1 MWPARPRSKREGP
14 ARRSSTGEVGL
25 VLIAAAAALAPVPPA
40 LIERAYS
47 ATLYLRLQRIVT
59 STSNLV
65 PFALFDA
72 LIVVTLAA
80 WLIAIGVDL
89 VRQRR
94 AWMRILARLVVR
106 TVVWASAFYL
116 VFLLV
121 WGLNYRRV
129 PLADKLRFDPQLV
142 SSEAAVSLATAAVGQ
157 LNALH
162 DRAHEMNWP
171 QLPAVDPSLAASL
184 ERTERELG
192 ATATAVPGRPK
203 VTLLDPYF
211 RRAGVEGMTDPYFL
225 ETMVQSDVLPFEQ
238 SFILAHEWAHLA
250 GFADESEANFVGWLT
265 CVRASIPDRYSG
277 WLFLYGELARAVRPH
292 DRRELS
298 ARLAPGPL
306 ADIQAIAHRLQRQ
319 MNPTVAAA
327 GWRVYDRFLKAN
339 RVEAGTASYANVVRL
354 VLGASFGPDWTPALR
369 ARGGG

>member
-1 MWPARPRSKREGP
+1 MWWARRRSVSEGL

-40 LIERAYS
+40 LVERAYS
-47 ATLYLRLQRIVT
+47 TSLYLRLQRVVT

-72 LIVVTLAA
+72 LIIVTLAA
-80 WLIAIGVDL
+80 WLIAIGVDR
-89 VRQRR
+89 VRHRR
-94 AWMRILARLVVR
+94 TWMRILARLVLR
-106 TVVWASAFYL
+106 TVVWTAAFYL
-116 VFLLV
+116 MFLLV

-129 PLADKLRFDPQLV
+129 PLADKLRFDPHLV
-142 SSEAAVSLATAAVGQ
+142 SSEAAMSLATAAADQ

-171 QLPAVDPSLAASL
+171 PLPAVDPSLTASL
-184 ERTERELG
+184 DRTERELG

-225 ETMVQSDVLPFEQ
+225 ETMVQRDVLPFEQ

-292 DRRELS
+292 DRAELA

-306 ADIQAIAHRLQRQ
+306 ADIRAITQRLQRQ
-319 MNPTVAAA
+319 LNPAVAVA
-327 GWRVYDRFLKAN
+327 GWSVYDRFLKAN
-339 RVEAGTASYANVVRL
+339 RVEAGTGSYANVVRL
-354 VLGASFGPDWTPALR
+354 VLGASFGPDWTPALL
-369 ARGGG
+369 GPGS

>member
-1 MWPARPRSKREGP
+1 MWLARRRSK
-14 ARRSSTGEVGL
+14 SEVGL

-40 LIERAYS
+40 LVERAYS
-47 ATLYLRLQRIVT
+47 TSLYLRLQRVVT

-72 LIVVTLAA
+72 LIIVTLAA
-80 WLIAIGVDL
+80 WLIAIGVDR
-89 VRQRR
+89 VRHHR
-94 AWMRILARLVVR
+94 AWTRILGRLLLR
-106 TVVWASAFYL
+106 TVVWAAGFYL

-129 PLADKLRFDPQLV
+129 PLADKLQFDPHLI
-142 SSEAAVSLATAAVGQ
+142 SSDAAMSLATAAAGQ

-162 DRAHEMNWP
+162 DRAHEMHWP
-171 QLPAVDPSLAASL
+171 QLPAVDPSLGASL
-184 ERTERELG
+184 DRTERELG

-225 ETMVQSDVLPFEQ
+225 ETMVQSDVLPFER

-277 WLFLYGELARAVRPH
+277 WLFLYGELAGAVRPH
-292 DRRELS
+292 DRGELS

-306 ADIQAIAHRLQRQ
+306 ADIQAISNRLQRQ
-319 MNPTVAAA
+319 LNPTVAVA

-369 ARGGG
+369 TRSGG

>member
-1 MWPARPRSKREGP
+1 MWLARHSSRS
-14 ARRSSTGEVGL
+14 EVGI

-47 ATLYLRLQRIVT
+47 TTLYLRVQRVVT
-59 STSNLV
+59 STSNLA

-72 LIVVTLAA
+72 LIIVTLAA
-80 WLIAIGVDL
+80 WLTAIGVDL
-89 VRQRR
+89 VRHRG
-94 AWMRILARLVVR
+94 AWMRILARLLLR
-106 TVVWASAFYL
+106 TVVWLAAFYL

-129 PLADKLRFDPQLV
+129 PLADKLRFDPHLI
-142 SSEAAVSLATAAVGQ
+142 SSDAAMSLATAAVGQ

-171 QLPAVDPSLAASL
+171 VLPTVDPALAASL
-184 ERTERELG
+184 DRTERELG
-192 ATATAVPGRPK
+192 ATATATVGRPK
-203 VTLLDPYF
+203 ATLLDPYF

-225 ETMVQSDVLPFEQ
+225 ETMVQRDVLPFERP
-238 SFILAHEWAHLA
+238 FIVAHEWAHLA

-277 WLFLYGELARAVRPH
+277 WLFLYGELAGAVRPH
-292 DRRELS
+292 DRAELS

-319 MNPTVAAA
+319 MNPAVAAA

-369 ARGGG
+369 AP

>member
-1 MWPARPRSKREGP
+1 MWLARRRSK
-14 ARRSSTGEVGL
+14 SEVGL
-25 VLIAAAAALAPVPPA
+25 VLVAAAAALAPVPPA
-40 LIERAYS
+40 LGEAAYS
-47 ATLYLRLQRIVT
+47 TSLYLRLQRVVT

-72 LIVVTLAA
+72 LIIVTLAA
-80 WLIAIGVDL
+80 WLIAIGVDH
-89 VRQRR
+89 VRHQR
-94 AWMRILARLVVR
+94 AWTGILACLPLR
-106 TVVWASAFYL
+106 TVVWAAAFYL
-116 VFLLV
+116 AFLLV

-129 PLADKLRFDPQLV
+129 PLADKLRFDPHAV
-142 SSEAAVSLATAAVGQ
+142 SSDAAFSLATTTVGQ

-171 QLPAVDPSLAASL
+171 ALPRGGPALAASL
-184 ERTERELG
+184 DRTERELG
-192 ATATAVPGRPK
+192 ATATAVAGRPK

-225 ETMVQSDVLPFEQ
+225 ETMVQSDVLPFER
-238 SFILAHEWAHLA
+238 SFIVAHEWAHLA

-265 CVRASIPDRYSG
+265 CLRASIPDRYSG
-277 WLFLYGELARAVRPH
+277 WLFLYGELARAVRPR
-292 DRRELS
+292 DRGELS

-306 ADIQAIAHRLQRQ
+306 ADIQAITHRLQRQ
-319 MNPTVAAA
+319 VNPTVAAA

-369 ARGGG
+369 TRSGG

>member
-1 MWPARPRSKREGP
+1 MWLARRRSK
-14 ARRSSTGEVGL
+14 SEVGL
-25 VLIAAAAALAPVPPA
+25 VLVAAAAALAPVPPA
-40 LIERAYS
+40 LVERAYS
-47 ATLYLRLQRIVT
+47 TSLYLRLQRVVT

-72 LIVVTLAA
+72 LIIVTLAA
-80 WLIAIGVDL
+80 WLIAIGVDH
-89 VRQRR
+89 VRHHR
-94 AWMRILARLVVR
+94 AWTGILARLLLR
-106 TVVWASAFYL
+106 TVVWAAGFYL

-129 PLADKLRFDPQLV
+129 PLADKLRFDPHLI
-142 SSEAAVSLATAAVGQ
+142 SSDAAMSLATAAAGQ

-162 DRAHEMNWP
+162 DRAHEMDWP

-184 ERTERELG
+184 DRTGGERGPTPP
-192 ATATAVPGRPK
+192 AVPGLPK

-225 ETMVQSDVLPFEQ
+225 ETMVQSDVLPFER
-238 SFILAHEWAHLA
+238 SFIVAHEWAHLA

-277 WLFLYGELARAVRPH
+277 WLFLYGELARAVRPR
-292 DRRELS
+292 DRGELS

-306 ADIQAIAHRLQRQ
+306 ADIQAIALRLQRQ

-327 GWRVYDRFLKAN
+327 GWRVYDRFLKA
-339 RVEAGTASYANVVRL
+339 
-354 VLGASFGPDWTPALR
+354 
-369 ARGGG
+369 

>member
-1 MWPARPRSKREGP
+1 MWLARRRSK
-14 ARRSSTGEVGL
+14 SEVGL
-25 VLIAAAAALAPVPPA
+25 VLVAAAAALAPVPPA
-40 LIERAYS
+40 LGEAAYS
-47 ATLYLRLQRIVT
+47 TSLYLRLQRVVT

-72 LIVVTLAA
+72 LIIVTLAA
-80 WLIAIGVDL
+80 WLIAIGVDR
-89 VRQRR
+89 VRHHR
-94 AWMRILARLVVR
+94 AWTGILARLLLR
-106 TVVWASAFYL
+106 TVVWAAGFYL

-129 PLADKLRFDPQLV
+129 PLADKLRFDPHLI
-142 SSEAAVSLATAAVGQ
+142 SSDAAMSLATAAAGE

-162 DRAHEMNWP
+162 ARAHERHWP

-184 ERTERELG
+184 DRTERELG

-203 VTLLDPYF
+203 VTLLDPYV
-211 RRAGVEGMTDPYFL
+211 RRSGVEGMTDPYFL
-225 ETMVQSDVLPFEQ
+225 ETMVQSDVLPFER

-277 WLFLYGELARAVRPH
+277 WLFLYGELASAVRPH
-292 DRRELS
+292 DRGELS

-306 ADIQAIAHRLQRQ
+306 ADIQAITPRVQRQ
-319 MNPTVAAA
+319 VNPTVAAA

-369 ARGGG
+369 TRSGG

>member
-1 MWPARPRSKREGP
+1 MS
-14 ARRSSTGEVGL
+14 EVLL
-25 VLIAAAAALAPVPPA
+25 VLIAAAAAFAPVPPA

-47 ATLYLRLQRIVT
+47 TSLYLRLQRIVT

-72 LIVVTLAA
+72 LIIVTLAA

-106 TVVWASAFYL
+106 TVVWAAAFYL

-129 PLADKLRFDPQLV
+129 PLADKLRFDPDAI
-142 SSEAAVSLATAAVGQ
+142 SSEAAVSLATTTVNQ

-162 DRAHEMNWP
+162 DRAHESSWP
-171 QLPAVDPSLAASL
+171 GRSSVDPSLVASL
-184 ERTERELG
+184 QRTQRELG
-192 ATATAVPGRPK
+192 ASFAVVPGRPK

-211 RRAGVEGMTDPYFL
+211 RRAGVDGMTDPYFL
-225 ETMVQSDVLPFEQ
+225 ETMVQSDVLPFERP
-238 SFILAHEWAHLA
+238 FIVAHEWAHLA
-250 GFADESEANFVGWLT
+250 GFANESEANFVGWLT
-265 CVRASIPDRYSG
+265 CLRASLPDRYSG
-277 WLFLYGELARAVRPH
+277 WLFLYGELARAVRPR
-292 DRRELS
+292 DRGELA

-306 ADIQAIAHRLQRQ
+306 ADIRAIARRVQQ
-319 MNPTVAAA
+319 QVNPTVSAA
-327 GWRVYDRFLKAN
+327 GWQVYDRYLKAN
-339 RVEAGTASYANVVRL
+339 HVEAGTASYAEVVRL

-369 ARGGG
+369 ASSP

>member
-1 MWPARPRSKREGP
+1 MWLARRRSK
-14 ARRSSTGEVGL
+14 SEVGL
-25 VLIAAAAALAPVPPA
+25 VLVAAAAALAPVPPA
-40 LIERAYS
+40 LVERAYS
-47 ATLYLRLQRIVT
+47 TSLYLRLQRVVT

-72 LIVVTLAA
+72 LIIVTLAA
-80 WLIAIGVDL
+80 WLIAIGVDR
-89 VRQRR
+89 VRHHR
-94 AWMRILARLVVR
+94 AWTGILARLLLR
-106 TVVWASAFYL
+106 TVVWAAGFYL

-129 PLADKLRFDPQLV
+129 PLADKLRFDPHLI
-142 SSEAAVSLATAAVGQ
+142 SSDAAMSLATPAAGE

-162 DRAHEMNWP
+162 DRAHEMHWP

-184 ERTERELG
+184 DRTERELG
-192 ATATAVPGRPK
+192 ATATAVAGRPK

-225 ETMVQSDVLPFEQ
+225 ETMVQSDVLPFER

-277 WLFLYGELARAVRPH
+277 WLFLYGELARAVRPR
-292 DRRELS
+292 DRGELS

-306 ADIQAIAHRLQRQ
+306 ADIEAIAHRLRQ
-319 MNPTVAAA
+319 QVNPTVSAA
-327 GWRVYDRFLKAN
+327 GWRVYDRFLKVN

-369 ARGGG
+369 AP